1 VSRECRFRVAH
12 VSTQRGMRGGE
23 NQVLMLMRGLR
34 ERDIEN
40 VLYSP
45 PGSPLAERAADE
57 GFEAR
62 AVPLR
67 SEADVPSMLALA
79 RGMRL
84 AGVAV
89 AHFHDGHAVTL
100 GGAAAWFAG
109 LSARVAT
116 RRTVFP
122 LRSGWKWR
130 RLARRVIAIS
140 GAVERLLLE
149 GGVAPARIR
158 VVRSAV
164 DASRLE
170 GRDADRAR
178 ASLDLPRTARVI
190 TCAAALTGEK
200 GHEDLLVAMSR
211 VAPAFPD
218 AVLLIAGEG
227 ELEGALRERARGLRL
242 GDCRVRFLGRREDLA
257 DILAASSLFVMP
269 SHREGL
275 GTAVLEAM
283 WCGVPVVAT
292 DAGGLPEAVGECGRL
307 VPVGDARALAA
318 AIELALG
325 RPKESRTLARKGQER
340 TRRLFSADAM
350 VDGTL
355 AVYEELRR
363 SRARPSRVRPGTA

>member
-1 VSRECRFRVAH
+1 
-12 VSTQRGMRGGE
+12 MRGGE
-23 NQVLMLMRGLR
+23 NQVLMLMQGLR
-34 ERDIEN
+34 DRNVEN

-45 PGSPLAERAADE
+45 PGSPLAERAAAE
-57 GFEAR
+57 GIESRTVA
-62 AVPLR
+62 LR

-109 LSARVAT
+109 TPARVAT

-122 LRSGWKWR
+122 LRSAWKWR

-140 GAVERLLLE
+140 GAVEASLLE
-149 GGVAPARIR
+149 GGVPPARIR
-158 VVRSAV
+158 KVRSAV
-164 DASRLE
+164 NASRLE

-178 ASLDLPRTARVI
+178 ESLDLPRGARVI
-190 TCAAALTGEK
+190 TCAAALTSEK
-200 GHEDLLVAMSR
+200 GHDDLLVAMSR
-211 VAPAFPD
+211 VAPAFPG
-218 AVLLIAGEG
+218 AVLLIAGSG
-227 ELEGALRERARGLRL
+227 ELEGALRDRARALRL
-242 GDCRVRFLGRREDLA
+242 DERRVRFLGRREDLP

-307 VPVGDARALAA
+307 VPVGDPRALAG

-325 RPKESRTLARKGQER
+325 DPKESRRLAVGGADR

-355 AVYEELRR
+355 AVYRELV
-363 SRARPSRVRPGTA
+363 SSDN